1 MSANARWRT
10 TVAMVKVTVPVL
22 FLIVF
27 MATNGYPGG
36 GDHHIKRVLFI
47 SVDGMHA
54 LDLSVYVRAHPE
66 STLAKLSA
74 HGVVYTQAWTSRPS
88 DSFPGTLAEFTGGT
102 PISTGVWYCLSYD
115 HKLSPPRSKC
125 ATLGTA
131 VLYDDRMDYN
141 PHALDGGGGLDP
153 SKLPLDP
160 SRGCSPVY
168 PHQYLRV
175 NTIFEVAKAHGL
187 RTAWTDKH
195 PVYDIVNGPSGH
207 GVDDLFNPEI
217 SADAGGGRN
226 YQSNVALT
234 EKYDEIKVEATLNQ
248 IAGKDHTG
256 KRAVGVPA
264 IFGMNFQAVNTGQKK
279 APGGY
284 RDSAATPAP
293 ELAGAFH
300 FIDESLG
307 RMVEALAKSNLLNST
322 LIIVTAKHGNAPIDP
337 LQFRRV
343 SPTPS
348 DIVEKAGNSA
358 FARQLG
364 IAVLWLRHQDRT
376 QEILSKFTDPEARA
390 ALMISKIYSGP
401 SLELFANNPATDSR
415 VPDIIV
421 EPRMGVDYS
430 GIGANI
436 AEHGGFNVED
446 RNVVLLVA
454 DYGNPRIAG
463 HVLKST
469 VDATQLAP
477 TIAVALGLDPLQLEA
492 VRKEKTSPLP
502 EF

>member
-1 MSANARWRT
+1 MSTTARRWIVL
-10 TVAMVKVTVPVL
+10 TVVALVL
-22 FLIVF
+22 PIVEAAGF
-27 MATNGYPGG
+27 ASDGG
-36 GDHHIKRVLFI
+36 RGLRSDHHIKRVLFI

-54 LDLSVYVRAHPE
+54 LDLANYVRDHPD

-74 HGVVYTQAWTSRPS
+74 HGITYTQAWTSRPS
-88 DSFPGTLAEFTGGT
+88 DSFPGTLAEFTGGS

-131 VLYDDRMDYN
+131 VMYDERMDYN

-160 SRGCSPVY
+160 TRGCSPVY
-168 PHQYLRV
+168 PHQYIRV

-217 SADAGGGRN
+217 SADAGGGKN

-234 EKYDEIKVEATLNQ
+234 QKYDEIKVGATLNQ

-256 KRAVGVPA
+256 QHVVGVPA
-264 IFGMNFQAVNTGQKK
+264 IFGMNFQVVNTGQKK
-279 APGGY
+279 SPGGY
-284 RDSAATPAP
+284 RDSAGTPAP
-293 ELAGAFH
+293 ELAGAFR
-300 FIDESLG
+300 FVDQSLG
-307 RMVEALAKSNLLNST
+307 RMVDALAARHLLNST

-337 LQFRRV
+337 LEFRRV

-348 DIVEKAGNSA
+348 DIVEKAGNSG

-376 QEILSKFTDPEARA
+376 QEILSKFENPEARA

-401 SLELFANNPATDSR
+401 SLELFANDPAKDSR
-415 VPDIIV
+415 VPDIII

-436 AEHGGFNVED
+436 AEHGGFNIED
-446 RNVVLLVA
+446 RNVALLVA
-454 DYGNPRIAG
+454 DYGNPDVAG
-463 HVLKST
+463 HVLKTS

-477 TIAVALGLDPLQLEA
+477 TIAIVLGLDPLQLQA
-492 VRKEKTSPLP
+492 VRKEKTTALP

>member
-1 MSANARWRT
+1 MSRTARWWMVL
-10 TVAMVKVTVPVL
+10 TVLALALPMVQSGG
-22 FLIVF
+22 I
-27 MATNGYPGG
+27 ASGG
-36 GDHHIKRVLFI
+36 GRRWSADHHIKRVLFI

-54 LDLSVYVRAHPE
+54 LDLANYVRDHPD

-74 HGVVYTQAWTSRPS
+74 HGVTYTQAWTSKPS
-88 DSFPGTLAEFTGGT
+88 DSFPGTLAEFTGGS

-115 HKLSPPRSKC
+115 HLLSPPRSKC

-131 VLYDDRMDYN
+131 VLYDQRMDYN

-153 SKLPLDP
+153 AKLPLDP
-160 SRGCSPVY
+160 AKGCTPVY

-195 PVYDIVNGPSGH
+195 PVYDLVNGPSGH
-207 GVDDLFNPEI
+207 GVDDLFDPEI
-217 SADAGGGRN
+217 SADAGDGKN
-226 YQSNVALT
+226 YQSSVPLT
-234 EKYDEIKVEATLNQ
+234 EKYDEIKVRATLNQ

-256 KRAVGVPA
+256 QHVVGVPA

-279 APGGY
+279 SPGGY
-284 RDSAATPAP
+284 KDSAGRPTPL
-293 ELAGAFH
+293 LADALRFV
-300 FIDESLG
+300 DVSLG
-307 RMVEALAKSNLLNST
+307 QMVDALAAGHLLNST

-337 LQFRRV
+337 LQYRRV

-364 IAVLWLRHQDRT
+364 IAVLWLRHHDQTR
-376 QEILSKFTDPEARA
+376 EMVHKFDDPETWA
-390 ALMISKIYSGP
+390 ALMISNIYSGP
-401 SLELFANNPATDSR
+401 SLELFANDPAKDSR
-415 VPDIIV
+415 VPDIII
-421 EPRMGVDYS
+421 EPRTGVDYS
-430 GIGANI
+430 GIASNI

-446 RNVVLLVA
+446 RNVALLEA
-454 DYGNPRIAG
+454 DFGNPGLGG
-463 HVLKST
+463 HVIKTS

-477 TIAVALGLDPLQLEA
+477 TIAIALGLDPTQLQA
-492 VRKEKTSPLP
+492 VRKEKTTPLP

>member
-1 MSANARWRT
+1 MSKIARGWIVL
-10 TVAMVKVTVPVL
+10 TVLAVGLP
-22 FLIVF
+22 IV
-27 MATNGYPGG
+27 AAAAAAEGG
-36 GDHHIKRVLFI
+36 GSRGHIKRVLFI

-54 LDLSVYVRAHPE
+54 LDLANYVRDHRD
-66 STLAKLSA
+66 STLGKLSA
-74 HGVVYTQAWTSRPS
+74 HGVTYTQAWTSRPS

-115 HKLSPPRSKC
+115 HKLSPAGSKC
-125 ATLGTA
+125 ASMGTA
-131 VLYDDRMDYN
+131 VNYDQRMDYN
-141 PHALDGGGGLDP
+141 PHALDAGGGLDP
-153 SKLPLDP
+153 KKLPLDP

-175 NTIFEVAKAHGL
+175 NTIFEVAKARGL

-207 GVDDLFNPEI
+207 GVDDLFDPEI
-217 SADAGGGRN
+217 SADAGNGKN
-226 YQSNVALT
+226 YQSSVPLT
-234 EKYDEIKVEATLNQ
+234 EKYDDIKVRATLNQ
-248 IAGKDHTG
+248 IEGKDHTG
-256 KRAVGVPA
+256 QRAVGVPA

-279 APGGY
+279 SPGGY
-284 RDSAATPAP
+284 QDEAGTPTP
-293 ELAGAFH
+293 ELAGAFA
-300 FIDESLG
+300 FVDASLG
-307 RMVEALAKSNLLNST
+307 KMVDALASRHLLDST

-337 LQFRRV
+337 LQYRRV

-348 DIVEKAGNSA
+348 DIVEKAGDSG

-376 QEILSKFTDPEARA
+376 REMVRKFDGPEERA
-390 ALMISKIYSGP
+390 ALAISKIYSGA
-401 SLELFANNPATDSR
+401 SLELFANDPEKDSR
-415 VPDIIV
+415 VPDIII

-430 GIGANI
+430 GIEANI

-446 RNVVLLVA
+446 RNVALVLA
-454 DYGNPRIAG
+454 DYGNPRVAG
-463 HVLKST
+463 HVIKTS

-477 TIAVALGLDPLQLEA
+477 TMALALGLNPLQLQA
-492 VRKEKTSPLP
+492 VRIEKTTALP

>member
-1 MSANARWRT
+1 MAKYLRWIAAVCITAMLLLAQTAAGASAGVRSTR
-10 TVAMVKVTVPVL
+10 
-22 FLIVF
+22 
-27 MATNGYPGG
+27 
-36 GDHHIKRVLFI
+36 HIKRILFI

-54 LDLSVYVRAHPE
+54 LDLANFVRAHPD
-66 STLAKLSA
+66 STLARLSA
-74 HGVVYTQAWTSRPS
+74 HGVTYTQAFTSRPS

-115 HKLSPPRSKC
+115 HKLSPPHSKC

-131 VLYDDRMDYN
+131 VLYDQRMDYN
-141 PHALDGGGGLDP
+141 PHALDAGGGLDP

-160 SRGCSPVY
+160 ARGCTPVY

-175 NTIFEVAKAHGL
+175 NTIFEVARAHGL

-217 SADAGGGRN
+217 SADAGNGKT
-226 YQSNVALT
+226 YQSSVPLT
-234 EKYDEIKVEATLNQ
+234 EKYDEIKVKATLNQ

-256 KRAVGVPA
+256 QRVTGVPA
-264 IFGMNFQAVNTGQKK
+264 IFGMNFQVVNTGQKK
-279 APGGY
+279 SPGGY
-284 RDSAATPAP
+284 QDAEGTPTP
-293 ELAGAFH
+293 LLAQAFA
-300 FIDESLG
+300 FVDRSLG
-307 RMVEALAKSNLLNST
+307 AMLHALASHHLLEST
-322 LIIVTAKHGNAPIDP
+322 LIVITAKHGNAPIDP
-337 LQFRRV
+337 LQYRRV

-348 DIVEKAGNSA
+348 DLLIKMGEPAA

-364 IAVLWLRHQDRT
+364 IAVLWLRHQERAR
-376 QEILSKFTDPEARA
+376 EITARLYDPEVWS
-390 ALMISKIYSGP
+390 ALSASNIYSGA
-401 SLELFANNPATDSR
+401 SLQLFANDPARDSR

-421 EPRMGVDYS
+421 EPRTGVDYS
-430 GIGANI
+430 GIASNI

-454 DYGNPRIAG
+454 DYGNPAIAG
-463 HVLKST
+463 HVIKSS

-477 TIAVALGLDPLQLEA
+477 TMALALGLDPLQLQA
-492 VRKEKTSPLP
+492 VRREKTAPLP